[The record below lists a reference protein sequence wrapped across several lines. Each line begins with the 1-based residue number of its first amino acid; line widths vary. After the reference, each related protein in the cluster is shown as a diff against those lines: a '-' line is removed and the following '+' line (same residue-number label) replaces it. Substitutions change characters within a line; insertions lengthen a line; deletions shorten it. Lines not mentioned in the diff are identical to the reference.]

1 MARFWSMSWTGCL
14 LCLRFAL
21 KQPCTLLLSDTPIY
35 RKIRTMNYSTI
46 GVRLLSPMSVSVY
59 NRSNT
64 YLQSV
69 KVRGVMTKSM
79 EAFPNT
85 GKLEIIQGGMGVA
98 VSGYEL
104 AGAVAREGATGLVS
118 GTAIGVVLAR
128 RLQDGDP
135 SGEMREA
142 LDHYPVPQI
151 AEDIAKRYFKPGG
164 RAENERYKAVPM
176 FDYEPVQMAA
186 DLAVVG
192 AFAEVWLAKKR
203 SQGNGHVGM
212 NLLTKIEEP
221 NIHTLYGAM
230 QADVELIAMGA
241 GLPVEIPRYMGQLA
255 MAEPVRMPVSVKGA
269 SKEYAVE
276 FDPARYGGEHHPVST
291 PRMLTIITSD
301 ILVRRPFMSAKVPP
315 DGFII
320 EEPIAGGHNAPPR
333 GKLRDERGQP
343 VYTERDYA
351 NLEKMRD
358 TGFPFW
364 LAGGY
369 GSQDGLERAK
379 AAGAQ
384 GIQAGSIF
392 ALSEESGMGERL
404 KREMREKILS
414 GDDVEVYT
422 DALASPTGFPFK
434 VGQIDWT
441 LSDNGNY
448 ELRQRICDLGYLR
461 EAVETTRI
469 RRGVEE
475 TVVVYRCPSE
485 PTEDYVKKGGDLQ
498 QALGRKCICNALLAN
513 ISMGQV
519 RDAGVE
525 LPIVTIG
532 DDVSRAVREVGLPL
546 SAKRIIQHIRG
557 DDVS

>member
-1 MARFWSMSWTGCL
+1 MHGPKPC
-14 LCLRFAL
+14 AL
-21 KQPCTLLLSDTPIY
+21 PLGDTPIY

-59 NRSNT
+59 NGGNT

-241 GLPVEIPRYMGQLA
+241 GLPVEIPKYMRQMALGQ
-255 MAEPVRMPVSVKGA
+255 PVRMPITVKGA
-269 SKEYAVE
+269 TREYALE
-276 FDPARYGGEHHPVST
+276 FDPARYGGEHHEVSS
-291 PRMLTIITSD
+291 PRMLAIITSD
-301 ILVRRPFMSAKVPP
+301 ILARRPFSLASVPP

-320 EEPIAGGHNAPPR
+320 EEPVAGGHNAPPR
-333 GKLRDERGQP
+333 RRDLDESGQP
-343 VYTERDYA
+343 VYTEKDYA
-351 NLEKMRD
+351 NLAKMREL
-358 TGFPFW
+358 GFPFW
-364 LAGGY
+364 MAGGY
-369 GSQDGLERAK
+369 GSRDGLARAK
-379 AAGAQ
+379 SVGAQ
-384 GIQAGSIF
+384 GIQAGSVF

-404 KREMREKILS
+404 KREMRDRIMA
-414 GDDVEVYT
+414 GNDVEVYT

-434 VGQIDWT
+434 VGQLDWT
-441 LSDNGNY
+441 LSDKGNY

-461 EAVETTRI
+461 EAVETTRM

-485 PTEDYVKKGGDLQ
+485 PVEDYVKKRRRF
-498 QALGRKCICNALLAN
+498 AA
-513 ISMGQV
+513 
-519 RDAGVE
+519 DAW
-525 LPIVTIG
+525 TKMYMQ
-532 DDVSRAVREVGLPL
+532 RAV
-546 SAKRIIQHIRG
+546 SQH
-557 DDVS
+557 